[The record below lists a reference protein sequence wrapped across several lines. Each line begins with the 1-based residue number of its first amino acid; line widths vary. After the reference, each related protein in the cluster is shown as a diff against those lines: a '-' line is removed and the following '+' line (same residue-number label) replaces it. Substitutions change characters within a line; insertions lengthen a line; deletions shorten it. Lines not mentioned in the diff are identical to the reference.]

1 LARVLV
7 RLLVPKADRE
17 YFLGDLEE
25 ATARDRMDGA
35 AITCLQRGRSVAREL
50 TGAIQLMRGRR
61 RAAQRS
67 TRSRGDN
74 MLQELMSNVRFG
86 LRLML
91 RTPGFTVVALLTMAL
106 GIGANTAIFSLVNG
120 VLLKPLPYPE
130 AERIVY
136 LMANNL
142 QRGWSSFSISP
153 LDFWDWQKM
162 NRSTELLAAY
172 RWTSVTYTGGD
183 RPESMSALN
192 VSEDYLPILG
202 GEPVLGRGF
211 SGEDLDPTREAV
223 VLLSHGVWQ
232 SSFGSDPNVLGRSMT
247 LDGEPTTI
255 IGVVPDDWRHIGSAQ
270 PDLLLPLR
278 PAEWWYQARGSHF
291 LRGLARTSNGV
302 SQEQAQADFSSV
314 ASSLEAEYP
323 ESNDGWGAVVTPLD
337 EVVLGGA
344 RPQLMVL
351 LASVGLVLI
360 IACANVAQ
368 MTLARASVRGQE
380 MAIRTALGAGR
391 ARVVKQVL
399 AESLLLSTCGGLL
412 GLALA
417 FGSLKALVLGWPEIL
432 PRLEEVNINATVLL
446 FTAVLSLVSGCLFGL
461 FPALSV
467 AGSNIGD
474 ALRRASWNV
483 TGDASRR
490 RFRAG
495 LVVAEVGL
503 AVILLVGSGLLV
515 RSLLALQNVDPG
527 FETANTL
534 AFSTSLPQ
542 SRYPTSDE
550 QRAYGDASLER
561 LEAIPGVESVAITT
575 LIPISGQDEIWGL
588 EIEGRPQ
595 NGVEDE
601 ISALFYRISPDY
613 FDTMGIPVLSG
624 RGLTQDDREG
634 NLRVA
639 VVSES
644 FANQHFPGERSLGKR
659 VRFGGED
666 SPFWEIVGVVGDVQH
681 YSVGRISMGQLYLP
695 FPQRP
700 DNNVSF
706 VLKSAVPP
714 LSLVGAFRDAIQTV
728 DPNQPLMGISTME
741 QLIADDLSAPR
752 FRTVLLGAFG
762 LTALLLSVVGL
773 YGVLSYTV
781 SQRSREIGMRMAL
794 GAERSAILKL
804 VLRDGVPLVL
814 VGVGIGVAGA
824 FAMTRV
830 LASMLFGVGV
840 RDPGVFVGAPLL
852 LMSVATVAVLIP
864 AIRAT
869 RVDPVKTLAAE

>member
-1 LARVLV
+1 
-7 RLLVPKADRE
+7 
-17 YFLGDLEE
+17 
-25 ATARDRMDGA
+25 
-35 AITCLQRGRSVAREL
+35 
-50 TGAIQLMRGRR
+50 
-61 RAAQRS
+61 
-67 TRSRGDN
+67 
-74 MLQELMSNVRFG
+74 MLSELMNNLRFG

-91 RTPGFTVVALLTMAL
+91 RTPGFTVVALITMAL

-130 AERIVY
+130 ADRIAYV
-136 LMANNL
+136 MANNL
-142 QRGWSSFSISP
+142 PRGWNSFSISP
-153 LDFWDWQKM
+153 LDFWDWQEM

-172 RWTSVTYTGGD
+172 RWTSVSYTGGD

-223 VLLSHGVWQ
+223 VLLSHGVWR

-255 IGVVPDDWRHIGSAQ
+255 IGVVPDDWRHIGNAQ
-270 PDLLLPLR
+270 PDVLLPLR
-278 PAEWWYQARGSHF
+278 PAERWFQSRGAHF
-291 LRGLARTSNGV
+291 LRALARTSTGV
-302 SQEQAQADFSSV
+302 TLEQAQADFSTV
-314 ASSLEAEYP
+314 ASSLEATYP
-323 ESNDGWGAVVTPLD
+323 ESNDGWGAVVRPLD

-344 RPQLMVL
+344 RPQLLVL

-368 MTLARASVRGQE
+368 MTLARASARAQE

-399 AESLLLSTCGGLL
+399 AESLLLSFCGGLL

-417 FGSLKALVLGWPEIL
+417 FGALKALVVGWPDIL
-432 PRLEEVNINATVLL
+432 PRMEEVNISGTVLL

-461 FPALSV
+461 FPALNV
-467 AGSNIGD
+467 AGSNIGE
-474 ALRRASWNV
+474 ALRKASWNV
-483 TGDASRR
+483 TGDSSSR
-490 RFRAG
+490 RFRSG
-495 LVVAEVGL
+495 LVIAEVGL

-515 RSLLALQNVDPG
+515 RSLLALQNEDPG
-527 FETANTL
+527 FETANLL

-542 SRYPTSDE
+542 SRYPTSEE
-550 QRAYGDASLER
+550 QRAYGDASLDR
-561 LEAIPGVESVAITT
+561 LKTIPGVESVAITT
-575 LIPISGQDEIWGL
+575 LIPVSGQDEIWGL

-595 NGVEDE
+595 NGVDDE

-613 FDTMGIPVLSG
+613 FDVMEIPVLSG
-624 RGLTQDDREG
+624 RGFTQDDRDG

-644 FANQHFPGERSLGKR
+644 FANEHFPGDRAIGKR

-666 SPFWEIVGVVGDVQH
+666 SPFWEIVGVVGEVQH
-681 YSVGRISMGQLYLP
+681 YSMGRTSMGQMYIP
-695 FPQRP
+695 YHQRP
-700 DNNVSF
+700 DDQARF
-706 VLKSAVPP
+706 VIKSSVPP
-714 LSLVGAFRDAIQTV
+714 LSLVGTVRTELQSV
-728 DPNQPLMGISTME
+728 DPNQPLVGLTTME
-741 QLIADDLSAPR
+741 QLIDSDLSAPR
-752 FRTVLLGAFG
+752 FRTALLGAFG

-804 VLRDGVPLVL
+804 VLREGVPLVL
-814 VGVGIGVAGA
+814 VGVGLGVAGA

-840 RDPGVFVGAPLL
+840 RDPGTFVGAPLIL
-852 LMSVATVAVLIP
+852 IVVATVAVLVP